1 MEQDQK
7 GCLSFSG
14 SSLQKEQFGSSF
26 LPIFVKNSLVDIRL
40 CKSLNW
46 NSISVVLFVHLKAS
60 WYVSLHLM
68 YFVSSVVATLKPFL
82 HVELGEEA
90 QIFLIQFLMHE
101 RA

>member
-1 MEQDQK
+1 MEQDHK

-26 LPIFVKNSLVDIRL
+26 IPIFVKNSLVDIRL
-40 CKSLNW
+40 CKSLNLK
-46 NSISVVLFVHLKAS
+46 SISVVLFVHLKANCH
-60 WYVSLHLM
+60 VSLHLM
-68 YFVSSVVATLKPFL
+68 YFVSSAVATLKPSL